1 MILTRE
7 AAVKIIEFNG
17 VSKEFGT
24 HLVLDRIDFA
34 IEEGDIC
41 GIIGGSGSGKST
53 LLSLLVGF
61 LAPEE
66 GAVYFHSPA
75 TGKKYHLH
83 SHLSA
88 LRAKVGFTP
97 QHSSFYPKLTVWE
110 NILHFGRMYKIK
122 EKVLR
127 ANARS
132 LLEFTGLHKY
142 RNVLAESLSGGMQK
156 RLDISCSLVHKPKI
170 LVLDEP
176 TVDLDPLLR
185 RDIIELIR
193 AVNRQGV
200 TIVVASHDL
209 DNMED
214 LCHKIAI
221 LHHKK
226 IFAYGSVEEIKRKF
240 GHKHGILRLQT
251 GKYHDKLLA
260 SAHNLP
266 VSSIVDKGDH
276 LELETHNLPALM
288 DGMVRFAAR
297 EKLPLTHIEMST
309 PKLRGVFERIGKE

>member
-1 MILTRE
+1 M
-7 AAVKIIEFNG
+7 KIIEFNG

-24 HLVLDRIDFA
+24 HLVLDRIDFS

-53 LLSLLVGF
+53 LLNLLVGF

-66 GAVYFHSPA
+66 GTVFFHSPA
-75 TGKKYHLH
+75 TGKKYRLH

-88 LRAKVGFTP
+88 LRAKIGFTP

-127 ANARS
+127 DNAKS
-132 LLEFTGLHKY
+132 LLEFTGLHEY
-142 RNVLAESLSGGMQK
+142 RNELAESLSGGMQK
-156 RLDISCSLVHKPKI
+156 RLDISCSLVHKPKV

-200 TIVVASHDL
+200 TIIVASHDL
-209 DNMED
+209 DNMEN

-226 IFAYGSVEEIKRKF
+226 IFAYGPVDEIKRKF
-240 GHKHGILRLQT
+240 GHKCGVLRLET
-251 GKYHDKLLA
+251 GANHDKLLN
-260 SAHNLP
+260 SAHGLP
-266 VSSIVDKGDH
+266 VSSIIDKGDH
-276 LELETHNLPALM
+276 LLLETHNLPALM
-288 DGMVRFAAR
+288 DGIVRLAVR
-297 EKLPLTHIEMST
+297 ERLPLTHIEMSS
-309 PKLRGVFERIGKE
+309 PKLKGIFERIGKD

>member
-1 MILTRE
+1 M
-7 AAVKIIEFNG
+7 KIIEFNG

-34 IEEGDIC
+34 VEEGDIC
-41 GIIGGSGSGKST
+41 GLIGGSGSGKST
-53 LLSLLVGF
+53 LLNLLVGF

-66 GAVYFHSPA
+66 GHVFYHSPA

-88 LRAKVGFTP
+88 LRAKIGFTP
-97 QHSSFYPKLTVWE
+97 QHASFYPKLTVWE
-110 NILHFGRMYKIK
+110 NILHFGRMYQIK

-127 ANARS
+127 TNAKS

-156 RLDISCSLVHKPKI
+156 RLDISCSLVHKPKV

-226 IFAYGSVEEIKRKF
+226 IIAYGSVNEIRRKF
-240 GHKHGILRLQT
+240 GHRHGVLRLQT
-251 GKYHDKLLA
+251 GAYHDKLLET
-260 SAHNLP
+260 AHGMP
-266 VSSIVDKGDH
+266 VNNIVDKGDH
-276 LELETHNLPALM
+276 LLLETNNLPALM
-288 DGMVRFAAR
+288 DRMVKVAASER
-297 EKLPLTHIEMST
+297 LPLTHIEMSS
-309 PKLRGVFERIGKE
+309 PKLRGIFERIGKE